1 MRISKRIPDSQ
12 PYFRSLEG
20 FVASWRDY
28 LNEIRLL
35 VSLSVIHLDV
45 ISAYKHNRVRASVH
59 EPRVAGWHAP
69 HVIQSV
75 VRTSCTRRIGKGGHP
90 NPGETVTACI
100 IILTT
105 HPPCLIFLAD
115 SS

>member
-1 MRISKRIPDSQ
+1 MRISKWISNSPIH
-12 PYFRSLEG
+12 FRSLKVCH
-20 FVASWRDY
+20 FLD

-35 VSLSVIHLDV
+35 VLLGVIYLDI
-45 ISAYKHNRVRASVH
+45 ISAYKHNRVGTSVH

-75 VRTSCTRRIGKGGHP
+75 IRTNCSGWLRKGGRWTYP

-100 IILTT
+100 IILTML
-105 HPPCLIFLAD
+105 PRLIFLAD